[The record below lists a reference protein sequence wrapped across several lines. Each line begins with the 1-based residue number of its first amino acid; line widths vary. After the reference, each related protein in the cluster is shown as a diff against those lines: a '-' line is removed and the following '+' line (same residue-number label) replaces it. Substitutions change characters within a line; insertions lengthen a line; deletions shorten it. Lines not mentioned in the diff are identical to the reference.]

1 MEKTM
6 AVPNGEFEEVWKIL
20 RNIAILQEQHEKI
33 LLMHSERLPE
43 HHERLAAHATLM
55 AEHDERLAAHAT
67 LMAQHDE
74 RMERVGRHL
83 EALATICDDLI
94 RNKADKK
101 RHRTS

>member
-1 MEKTM
+1 M
-6 AVPNGEFEEVWKIL
+6 AASNGDFEEIWKIL

-33 LLMHSERLPE
+33 LLMHAEKLPE
-43 HHERLAAHATLM
+43 HDQRLAAHATLM
-55 AEHDERLAAHAT
+55 AEHDERLAAHAA

-83 EALATICDDLI
+83 EVLANICDDLI